1 MRIPSVT
8 SQGNTGRRDGIKLP
22 SITIRRSSLLWGLV
36 VTVLV
41 TALEFARVLST
52 REQVPTTQLTTV
64 LTSGSLVL
72 AVALLA
78 DLRAN
83 RRAKNNSWAARGS
96 IGV

>member
-8 SQGNTGRRDGIKLP
+8 SQPSTGRRHGIELP
-22 SITIRRSSLLWGLV
+22 SITIRRSSLLSGLV
-36 VTVLV
+36 VAGLV
-41 TALEFARVLST
+41 TALEFTRVLFT
-52 REQVPTTQLTTV
+52 LKKAPTTQLTTV

-83 RRAKNNSWAARGS
+83 RRAKNDSRAARGS